1 MNKMVTMNE
10 EAFEGFATNLSKHVV
25 DLEDC
30 GPFEVFVEVNLSSLI
45 MV

>member
-10 EAFEGFATNLSKHVV
+10 EAFEEVATNLNKHVV

-30 GPFEVFVEVNLSSLI
+30 GLFEVFVEVNQ
-45 MV
+45 